1 MDSEVIITMI
11 REFILIL
18 VGKVTVG
25 AVLHVLLPLLR
36 ALLLKTAVRNS
47 NYEINFTTSPSQTYD
62 FIIVGG
68 GSAGS
73 VVAARLSEVSGW
85 RVLLVE
91 AGGPPP
97 PETRVPGLLEL
108 NFIPGNEVDWGYT
121 TVPQAHALGNYVNR
135 AGRVIQGRMLGGSSS
150 INGMLHTRGSPG
162 DFDEWAALG
171 NPGWDYASVLPYFMK
186 AEDFVDTM
194 FSDSEKGHGGPLGVT
209 QGPEGPLTRAFF
221 LGGQQLGFPT
231 IDINVRGGIGFSHSQ
246 FTIRNG
252 TRSSTYEAY
261 LRPASSRPNLH
272 ILHSASVL
280 QVIIDDKKQAT
291 GVVLQHGDRVL
302 RVGAEREVVV
312 SAGAV
317 GSPKL
322 LMLSGIGPGHHLRHH
337 KIEVVADV
345 PGVGQNLQDDV
356 GVNGLTWTIPGTSL
370 SSITDNLKY
379 LKEYLLTRQGP
390 LTTVNAELVN
400 AWVKVG
406 DEGEPDQ
413 PDIQLFLSSVAT
425 TADSGALYPSVW
437 GLDREKFKEYFESI
451 YGKAAFNMRPTLV
464 HPKSRG
470 TVTLRSRDPR
480 EPPNIDPNFLSHPH
494 DVAMLVKGINFTLAL
509 GNTPAFIDQLGAKFH
524 DKVLPECRELVYGS
538 ESYWECYIRH
548 MATTTFHLAGTCK
561 MAPLSDPLGVVDHNL
576 RVRGVS
582 RLRVVDASIMP
593 FVTTGNT
600 NAPTIMIAEAAA
612 HIINTHWTTTK

>member
-1 MDSEVIITMI
+1 MGELTIG
-11 REFILIL
+11 LL
-18 VGKVTVG
+18 
-25 AVLHVLLPLLR
+25 LYVLLPLVR
-36 ALLLKTAVRNS
+36 SLLLTKAARESGATDFPTNIFS
-47 NYEINFTTSPSQTYD
+47 TYD

-73 VVAARLSEVSGW
+73 VVAARLSEVPSW

-97 PETRVPGLLEL
+97 PETRVPGLLDF
-108 NFIPGNEVDWGYT
+108 NFIPGISDDWGYT
-121 TVPQAHALGNYVNR
+121 SVPQKNALGNFVNN
-135 AGRVIQGRMLGGSSS
+135 AGRVIQGRMLGGTSS
-150 INGMLHTRGSPG
+150 INGMFYVRGSPR
-162 DFDEWAALG
+162 DYDEWAALG
-171 NPGWDYASVLPYFMK
+171 NPGWDYASVLPYFIK
-186 AEDFVDTM
+186 AEDFLGRHPNPRDRVR
-194 FSDSEKGHGGPLGVT
+194 GHGGPLGVT
-209 QGPEGPLTRAFF
+209 PGPEGPLTRAFF
-221 LGGQQLGFPT
+221 LGGQQLAFPT
-231 IDINVRGGIGFSHSQ
+231 VDINAHGGIGFSHSQ

-252 TRSSTYEAY
+252 TRSSTHEAY

-272 ILHSASVL
+272 ILHSATVL
-280 QVIIDDKKQAT
+280 RVLINKKKQAK
-291 GVVLQHGDRVL
+291 GVLLKLGRKVL

-337 KIEVVADV
+337 KIKVVADV
-345 PGVGQNLQDDV
+345 PGVGQNFHDHI
-356 GVNGLTWTIPGTSL
+356 GVNGLTWTVPGTSL
-370 SSITDNLKY
+370 SSLFQMLGA
-379 LKEYLLTRQGP
+379 LKEYLRQGSGP

-425 TADSGALYPSVW
+425 TADSGALYPAVW
-437 GLDREKFKEYFESI
+437 GLDRQKFKEYFKSI
-451 YGKAAFNMRPTLV
+451 YGKAAFSMRPTLV

-509 GNTPAFIDQLGAKFH
+509 GNTPAFTRHLRAKFY